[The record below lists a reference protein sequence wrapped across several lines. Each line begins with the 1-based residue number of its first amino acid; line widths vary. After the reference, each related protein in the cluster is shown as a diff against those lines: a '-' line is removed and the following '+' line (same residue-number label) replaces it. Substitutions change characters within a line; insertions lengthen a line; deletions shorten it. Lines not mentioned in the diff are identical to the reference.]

1 MQLAA
6 SWPAGMWCGMARASR
21 DIPTSCP
28 GATSCLQTP
37 WLLVLTHTPSTVLCA
52 GVPLVASDFPF
63 FVGIFGLLALP
74 PWSCPSVLQHNSLKK
89 LLKATQVAAE
99 TKPQLLVSE
108 SPESPPAPPG
118 SCLPSTLSHVGA
130 PQQPRGA
137 RCSPRAHAGGVTGRR
152 LAGAVGDGEVGVQ
165 GAYDLVLTARA
176 SPLADLG
183 VRSLPRL
190 VREPCPEGGQE
201 HPAAAAGA
209 GGHMER

>member
-52 GVPLVASDFPF
+52 GVLLVASDFPF

-89 LLKATQVAAE
+89 LLKAAQVAAE

-118 SCLPSTLSHVGA
+118 SCLPSTPSHVGA

-137 RCSPRAHAGGVTGRR
+137 RCSPVVLAAAHVPTREALLAGGLQGRWEMGR
-152 LAGAVGDGEVGVQ
+152 WAC
-165 GAYDLVLTARA
+165 
-176 SPLADLG
+176 
-183 VRSLPRL
+183 
-190 VREPCPEGGQE
+190 RE
-201 HPAAAAGA
+201 
-209 GGHMER
+209 HMTSC